1 MRALS
6 TLSLSRMPALAT
18 LPSPDSPALAHSGRV
33 AARVRAAI
41 VAADGW
47 IPFVRYMDLALYAPG
62 LGYYAAGASK
72 LGAGGDFTTAP
83 EMTPLFGAALA
94 VQVEA
99 ILAAT
104 GAREIVELGAGT
116 GRLAADLLHAL
127 GARNALPSRYA
138 ILEVSAD
145 LRARQQATL
154 EQAGVDRRC
163 RIEWLETLPAS
174 IDGAVIANEVL
185 DAIPV
190 HVVVRTAGQY
200 FERGVD
206 EDALRGALAFAD
218 RPAPAW
224 LAALAAAR
232 FPSDI
237 DYVSELNPAAEALVE
252 ELGRRL
258 TGGAALFID
267 YGFPRAEYFHAQ
279 RSQGTLLCHYRHRVH
294 DDPLHW
300 PGLSDITS
308 HVDFTA
314 IAEAGE
320 RAGLAVAGFAAQAP
334 FLLGCGILE
343 LLAAAGA
350 PGSAAYAKSAAA
362 VQKLLS
368 PAEMGELF
376 KVLAFARSEEMRWPG
391 FTLADHR
398 HRL

>member
-1 MRALS
+1 
-6 TLSLSRMPALAT
+6 MPPVAT
-18 LPSPDSPALAHSGRV
+18 LPLPEPPALAHSERV

-41 VAADGW
+41 AVADGW

-72 LGAGGDFTTAP
+72 LGADGDFTTAP

-94 VQVEA
+94 MQVEA
-99 ILAAT
+99 ILEPTA
-104 GAREIVELGAGT
+104 AREIVEFGAGT
-116 GRLAADLLHAL
+116 GRLAADLLQAL

-145 LRARQQATL
+145 FRARQQATL
-154 EQAGVDRRC
+154 EHAAVDSRC
-163 RIEWLETLPAS
+163 RIEWLDALPAS

-190 HVVVRTAGQY
+190 HVVARRAGRY
-200 FERGVD
+200 FERGVAED
-206 EDALRGALAFAD
+206 ELRGALAVAD
-218 RPAPAW
+218 RPAPAR

-232 FPSDI
+232 FPPEI
-237 DYVSELNPAAEALVE
+237 DYASEVNPAAEALVE
-252 ELGRRL
+252 EIGRRL
-258 TGGAALFID
+258 VGGAALFID
-267 YGFPRAEYFHAQ
+267 YGFPRAEYFHPQ
-279 RSQGTLLCHYRHRVH
+279 RSEGTLLCHYRHRVH

-314 IAEAGE
+314 VAEAGE
-320 RAGLAVAGFAAQAP
+320 RAGLAVAGFATQAS

-343 LLAAAGA
+343 LLTAVGA
-350 PGSAAYAKSAAA
+350 PESVLYVKAAAA
-362 VQKLLS
+362 VQRLLS

-376 KVLAFARSEEMRWPG
+376 KVLAFTRNEAIRWPG
-391 FTLADHR
+391 FTLSDQR

>member
-1 MRALS
+1 MS
-6 TLSLSRMPALAT
+6 ALAT
-18 LPSPDSPALAHSGRV
+18 LPSPDPPALAHSERV
-33 AARVRAAI
+33 AAHVRAAI

-47 IPFVRYMDLALYAPG
+47 IPFARYMDFALYAPG
-62 LGYYAAGASK
+62 LGYYATGASK

-116 GRLAADLLHAL
+116 GRLAADVLHAL

-145 LRARQQATL
+145 LRARQQAML
-154 EQAGVDRRC
+154 EQAAVDRRC
-163 RIEWLETLPAS
+163 RIDWLETLPPS

-190 HVVVRTAGQY
+190 HVVARKAGRY
-200 FERGVD
+200 FERGVV
-206 EDALRGALAFAD
+206 EDALWGVLAFSD
-218 RPAPAW
+218 RPAPAR

-232 FPSDI
+232 FPPDI
-237 DYVSELNPAAEALVE
+237 DYVSELNPAAEALVA

-258 TGGAALFID
+258 VGGAALFID
-267 YGFPRAEYFHAQ
+267 YGFPCAEYFHAQ
-279 RSQGTLLCHYRHRVH
+279 RSEGTLLCHYRHRVH

-343 LLAAAGA
+343 LLAAVGA
-350 PGSAAYAKSAAA
+350 PGSAAYAKAAAA
-362 VQKLLS
+362 VQRLLS

-376 KVLAFARSEEMRWPG
+376 KVLAFTRNMRIPWPG